1 MSSAYT
7 WKLVDDVAKG
17 KHIRSEADECNPS
30 LLDDGGEQKNDVI
43 HKTCYLTSYSTLSR
57 KRERTALHPDEAM
70 SSLALIHAATKS
82 ESAAPLAVLLK
93 APHIPVLQHKFRLS
107 GITIAEFHTINTLAI
122 SIDQK
127 LNWNSHVKT
136 VATRAA
142 SEKPCFDSQRAE
154 KWPMSLASVL
164 LFALLLSDYF
174 CSCAG
179 TKLRSGEAAG
189 GSSRLWSQ
197 SAGARHL
204 ASGQSQG
211 KARCDLSLSNLSEP
225 LDDLET
231 ACSFPQGLD
240 SACLWSYFS
249 HLRLSFCQSY
259 TIADLLREYA
269 NPNGLNCSLDMR
281 ISDDGGAM
289 SVCSKCIRAYQM
301 EDQHAQEKYEEF
313 EAMLHKHLER
323 GYSVRSCPSDCMA
336 VYKAWLCSEYF
347 KVTQLL
353 CPRRIPCKQ
362 YCLEVQARCPFI
374 LPDNEDLIYGG
385 LPSFICTGLLENHL
399 TNAEPECCDVRWNT
413 CDLSWDRGYNVSTK
427 SMDSM
432 LHHKSSLPV
441 SAASRLCNSRLKL
454 CVLVLILL
462 HTVVTFTGFQN
473 NGRVG
478 METVSAL
485 DDSSASE
492 E

>member
-1 MSSAYT
+1 M
-7 WKLVDDVAKG
+7 
-17 KHIRSEADECNPS
+17 IRGAWMCN
-30 LLDDGGEQKNDVI
+30 
-43 HKTCYLTSYSTLSR
+43 
-57 KRERTALHPDEAM
+57 
-70 SSLALIHAATKS
+70 
-82 ESAAPLAVLLK
+82 AVLK
-93 APHIPVLQHKFRLS
+93 ICFAP
-107 GITIAEFHTINTLAI
+107 T
-122 SIDQK
+122 
-127 LNWNSHVKT
+127 
-136 VATRAA
+136 A
-142 SEKPCFDSQRAE
+142 SEKPCVDPQRAE
-154 KWPMSLASVL
+154 KWQMSLASL
-164 LFALLLSDYF
+164 LLCALLLSDYF

-179 TKLRSGEAAG
+179 TKLRSGGGAAAERG
-189 GSSRLWSQ
+189 WSQ
-197 SAGARHL
+197 APGAPNLATSQRPAGAPSPGR
-204 ASGQSQG
+204 AP
-211 KARCDLSLSNLSEP
+211 CDLSLANLTEP
-225 LDDLET
+225 VQDLEA
-231 ACSFPQGLD
+231 ACRFPRGLD

-249 HLRLSFCQSY
+249 HLRLPFCHTY
-259 TIADLLREYA
+259 TLADLLREYV
-269 NPNGLNCSLDMR
+269 NPNGLNCSLEMR
-281 ISDDGGAM
+281 ISDDGGAL
-289 SVCSKCIRAYQM
+289 SVCSECIRAYQM

-313 EAMLHKHLER
+313 EAMLHKHLES
-323 GYSVRSCPSDCMA
+323 GYSVRSCPTDCMA

-347 KVTQLL
+347 KATQLL

-374 LPDNEDLIYGG
+374 LPDNDDLIYGG

-478 METVSAL
+478 METVSTL

>member
-1 MSSAYT
+1 M
-7 WKLVDDVAKG
+7 
-17 KHIRSEADECNPS
+17 IRGAWMCN
-30 LLDDGGEQKNDVI
+30 
-43 HKTCYLTSYSTLSR
+43 
-57 KRERTALHPDEAM
+57 
-70 SSLALIHAATKS
+70 
-82 ESAAPLAVLLK
+82 AVLK
-93 APHIPVLQHKFRLS
+93 ICSAP
-107 GITIAEFHTINTLAI
+107 TAN
-122 SIDQK
+122 
-127 LNWNSHVKT
+127 
-136 VATRAA
+136 
-142 SEKPCFDSQRAE
+142 EKPCVDSQRAE
-154 KWPMSLASVL
+154 KWQMSLASLL
-164 LFALLLSDYF
+164 LFAVLLSDYF
-174 CSCAG
+174 CSCAC
-179 TKLRSGEAAG
+179 TKLRSGETAG
-189 GSSRLWSQ
+189 KIWSDPTGSRNLTTSH
-197 SAGARHL
+197 AGVQRQRR
-204 ASGQSQG
+204 GQ
-211 KARCDLSLSNLSEP
+211 CDLSLTNLTEP
-225 LDDLET
+225 VEDLEA
-231 ACSFPQGLD
+231 ACRFPKGLD

-249 HLRLSFCQSY
+249 HLRLDFCHSY
-259 TIADLLREYA
+259 TIADLLRDYV

-289 SVCSKCIRAYQM
+289 SVCSECIRAYQM

-313 EAMLHKHLER
+313 ESMLHKYLES

-347 KVTQLL
+347 NATQFL

-374 LPDNEDLIYGG
+374 LPDNDDLIYGG

-413 CDLSWDRGYNVSTK
+413 CDLPWDKGYNVSTK

-462 HTVVTFTGFQN
+462 HTVVTFSGFQN
-473 NGRVG
+473 NSRVG